1 MGIVRNDLL
10 RQPLLRSAI
19 AIVAAIWL
27 LGGAAEHAWH
37 AAVSLDAA
45 HGSVSLASSPLAVN
59 ADHAQCDSGLSP
71 SCPESAALV
80 DLPRWDTA
88 FLALGILAAAVAVVC
103 CFDRMRQTR
112 RGPPRGSAMPITGQ
126 DLLTRFCLARR

>member
-1 MGIVRNDLL
+1 MSRDLL

-37 AAVSLDAA
+37 AATSLDQA
-45 HGSVSLASSPLAVN
+45 HGAVASASGPLAVN
-59 ADHAQCDSGLSP
+59 ADHAQCESGLSP
-71 SCPESAALV
+71 SCPGSVAVV
-80 DLPRWDTA
+80 DLPRWDIG
-88 FLALGILAAAVAVVC
+88 FLVLGLSAAAVVLVC
-103 CFDRMRQTR
+103 CLDRMRQTK
-112 RGPPRGSAMPITGQ
+112 RGPPRGSPMPITGQ